1 MGLVVPKFGCSEPS
15 EELKRMRAGLRA
27 KVSIGALVLGLALA
41 VALPTSAQQSADQVV
56 LDLNHGAM
64 EAYNNMD
71 INKAG
76 SMLEEAL
83 RVATEA
89 GVMGP
94 LLAQTNMNLAIVY
107 VGGLGDNDSGVRYF
121 ADALCADPSS
131 QLDPLTS
138 TPDIQSVFQV
148 AAQRVQQAGCG
159 APPGRPNVGPRAAA
173 QTMPMGP
180 GAGGGYQSG
189 GDADHELPPGWG
201 TTKED
206 DGGGKAKDFKR
217 GFVQL
222 GFALGMPYVSNGML
236 ADRPPPTDRIFIH
249 SMNGGRIANPAE
261 VAASTPN
268 VLRFPGT
275 RIGVNNPATGQDVG
289 LEAANA
295 WVPDADSSDG
305 YTNEGMGTNYIP
317 LQGAC
322 PADGIDTGPP
332 VSPAPMDARPLFP
345 SRYCVRVKSPGFAPQ
360 AAMRANFGYF
370 LTRDLSIALITRF
383 QFSAGQ
389 GTFAHMLLGGRL
401 EYMFTKTKARGLMV
415 SGFLGGTFGQIQAQ
429 PSAAKSTG
437 QEPWIKSGL
446 QGAHVGTN
454 IRFRFT
460 DNIGMFMAPEFDLQ
474 FPTLLWNIDLT
485 VLGAEFAF

>member
-1 MGLVVPKFGCSEPS
+1 
-15 EELKRMRAGLRA
+15 MRAGLRA

-41 VALPTSAQQSADQVV
+41 SPWALPASAQQSADQVV

-64 EAYNNMD
+64 DAYNNMD

-148 AAQRVQQAGCG
+148 AAQRVQQAGCA
-159 APPGRPNVGPRAAA
+159 APPGQPNIGPGAAA
-173 QTMPMGP
+173 QTMPMGAA
-180 GAGGGYQSG
+180 AGGGFQTNS
-189 GDADHELPPGWG
+189 DQELPPGWG
-201 TTKED
+201 GPKD
-206 DGGGKAKDFKR
+206 DDGGKAKDFKR

-222 GFALGMPYVSNGML
+222 GFSLSMPYVTNGML

-249 SMNGGRIANPAE
+249 RVNGGRIANPAE
-261 VAASTPN
+261 VAMTSPN
-268 VLRFPGT
+268 DLRFPGT
-275 RIGVNNPATGQDVG
+275 RIGAIDPVTGQDVG
-289 LEAANA
+289 LQQANA

-305 YTNEGMGTNYIP
+305 YTNEGTGRNYIP

-322 PADGIDTGPP
+322 PADGIDTGPAI
-332 VSPAPMDARPLFP
+332 SDSPMDMRPLFP

-360 AAMRANFGYF
+360 LAMRANLGYF
-370 LTRDLSIALITRF
+370 VTRDISLALLTRF

-401 EYMFTKTKARGLMV
+401 EYMFTKTKARGLMI
-415 SGFLGGTFGQIQAQ
+415 SGFIGGTFGQIQAQ
-429 PSAAKSTG
+429 PSATKSTG

-446 QGAHVGTN
+446 QGAHIGTN
-454 IRFRFT
+454 IRYRFT
-460 DNIGMFMAPEFDLQ
+460 DNIGMFMAPEFDVQ

-485 VLGAEFAF
+485 LLGGEFAF